1 MRLLLAG
8 RLRIALLAA
17 ATLVLLTGCIKLD
30 MDLKVTQDGMVSGS
44 YIVALDRSV
53 LQLTGQ
59 DADQFYEQTASG
71 IDRSNLP
78 PGATVD
84 VAKYDEG
91 NFVGA
96 KVTFSGLPVDDLND
110 ATPSGSDSST
120 FSLTHDGDLYH
131 FKATLDTT
139 QGGDQSPISVPEQL
153 TNSAEI
159 RIKITFPGEVTET
172 NGSKDGTSVTWEP
185 KLGEA
190 ADLTATAK
198 DSGGAS
204 GGGSSNTWLVVLAIV
219 AGLAV
224 VAVVLV
230 LLLARGRRDKTPPPS
245 DPLVPQGPPP
255 GLGSLG
261 SPPAPTAA
269 PVPPSAAS
277 PFAPPPPPPG
287 APLPPPS

>member
-8 RLRIALLAA
+8 RVRVALLAA
-17 ATLVLLTGCIKLD
+17 ATVVLLTGCIKLD
-30 MDLKVTQDGMVSGS
+30 MDLQVGQDGMVSGS

-59 DADQFYEQTASG
+59 NADQFYEQTASG
-71 IDRSNLP
+71 LDRSNLP
-78 PGATVD
+78 PGASLD

-91 NFVGA
+91 DFVGA

-110 ATPSGSDSST
+110 ATPTGSDTST

-131 FKATLDTT
+131 FKATLDTS

-153 TNSAEI
+153 TSKAEI
-159 RIKITFPGEVTET
+159 RIKVTFPGEVTET

-190 ADLTATAK
+190 TDLTATAK
-198 DSGGAS
+198 DSGGAT
-204 GGGSSNTWLVVLAIV
+204 GGGGSNTWLVVLAIV

-224 VAVVLV
+224 VVVVLV
-230 LLLARGRRDKTPPPS
+230 LLLTRGRRRPAPPPPES
-245 DPLVPQGPPP
+245 VGPQGPPP
-255 GLGSLG
+255 GLGSLAP
-261 SPPAPTAA
+261 PPAPTPPAA
-269 PVPPSAAS
+269 TP
-277 PFAPPPPPPG
+277 APPPPG
-287 APLPPPS
+287 SPLPPPS